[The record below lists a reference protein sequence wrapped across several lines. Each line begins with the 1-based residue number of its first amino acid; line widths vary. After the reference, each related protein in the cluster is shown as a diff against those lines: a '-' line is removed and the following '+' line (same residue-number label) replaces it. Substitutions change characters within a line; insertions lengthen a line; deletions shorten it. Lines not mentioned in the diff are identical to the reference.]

1 MAYAKKTSKANEA
14 FQKLKNDLAAGTAGN
29 AYIFYGEE
37 TYLREYYLKEL
48 RKKLVPAG
56 FEEFNYHTLE
66 GKDLTVQTL
75 AETAEAMPMMAEH
88 TLITVTDMD
97 IFKLDESQRTA
108 LIDLLGDFP
117 PYCTLVFLYEQ
128 VPYKRDGKMKKLCA
142 ALNEYVQEVEFVQQ
156 ERSDLLKWLKRR
168 FAATGH
174 DIDQTAADHLLF
186 TCGSLMRG
194 LIPEVEKIAA
204 YAGHER
210 ITVEDIDAVAEPV
223 LDARIFDMTNAVTA
237 RNYDRA
243 AAILADLLRMQT
255 EPIAI
260 LAALGKELRRLY
272 TARLALDGG
281 KDRVWLK
288 ELWSMSSD
296 YPAKLLLQAAKNV
309 DHDWCRQA
317 VKRSQTLDRRM
328 KSQRNMDSEGELKL
342 FLMELAGAR

>member
-1 MAYAKKTSKANEA
+1 MA
-14 FQKLKNDLAAGTAGN
+14 KNDSRGRSGGYEALRAAIKAGVPAN
-29 AYIFYGEE
+29 LYIFYGEE
-37 TYLREYYLKEL
+37 RYLLQAMARQLKEL
-48 RKKLVPAG
+48 LIPGG
-56 FEEFNYHTLE
+56 FEEFNYHRLT
-66 GKDLTVQTL
+66 GKGLTVQEL
-75 AETAEAMPMMAEH
+75 AETAEPMPMMAEH

-204 YAGHER
+204 YARHER
-210 ITVEDIDAVAEPV
+210 ITVADIDAVAEPV

>member
-1 MAYAKKTSKANEA
+1 MA
-14 FQKLKNDLAAGTAGN
+14 KNDSRGRSGGYEALRAAIKAGVPAN
-29 AYIFYGEE
+29 LYIFYGEE
-37 TYLREYYLKEL
+37 RYLLQAMARQLKEL
-48 RKKLVPAG
+48 LIPGG
-56 FEEFNYHTLE
+56 FEEFNYHRLT
-66 GKDLTVQTL
+66 GKGLTVQEL

-194 LIPEVEKIAA
+194 LIPEIEKIAA
-204 YAGHER
+204 YAKHER
-210 ITVEDIDAVAEPV
+210 ITIADIDAVADPV

-255 EPIAI
+255 EPIVI

-328 KSQRNMDSEGELKL
+328 KSERNMDSEGELKL

>member
-1 MAYAKKTSKANEA
+1 MA
-14 FQKLKNDLAAGTAGN
+14 KNDSRSRSGGYEALRAAIKAGVPAN
-29 AYIFYGEE
+29 LYIFYGEE
-37 TYLREYYLKEL
+37 RYLLQTMARQLKEL
-48 RKKLVPAG
+48 LIPGG
-56 FEEFNYHTLE
+56 FEEFNYHRLT
-66 GKDLTVQTL
+66 GKGLTVQEL

-210 ITVEDIDAVAEPV
+210 ITVADIDAVAEPV

-328 KSQRNMDSEGELKL
+328 KSERNMDSEGELKL

>member
-1 MAYAKKTSKANEA
+1 MA
-14 FQKLKNDLAAGTAGN
+14 KNDSRGRGGGYEALRAAIKAGVPAN
-29 AYIFYGEE
+29 LYIFYGEE
-37 TYLREYYLKEL
+37 RYLLQAMARQLKEL
-48 RKKLVPAG
+48 LIPGG
-56 FEEFNYHTLE
+56 FEEFNYHRLT
-66 GKDLTVQTL
+66 GKGLTVQEL

-204 YAGHER
+204 YARHER
-210 ITVEDIDAVAEPV
+210 ITVADIDAVAEPV

>member
-1 MAYAKKTSKANEA
+1 MA
-14 FQKLKNDLAAGTAGN
+14 KNDSRSRSGGYEALRAAIKAGVPAN
-29 AYIFYGEE
+29 LYIFYGEE
-37 TYLREYYLKEL
+37 RYLLQTMARQLKEL
-48 RKKLVPAG
+48 LIPGG
-56 FEEFNYHTLE
+56 FEEFNYHRLT
-66 GKDLTVQTL
+66 GKGLTVQEL

-210 ITVEDIDAVAEPV
+210 ITVADIDAVAESV

>member
-1 MAYAKKTSKANEA
+1 MA
-14 FQKLKNDLAAGTAGN
+14 KNDSRGRSGGYEALRAAIKAGVPAN
-29 AYIFYGEE
+29 LYIFYGEE
-37 TYLREYYLKEL
+37 RYLLQTMARQLKEL
-48 RKKLVPAG
+48 LIPGG
-56 FEEFNYHTLE
+56 FEEFNYHRLT
-66 GKDLTVQTL
+66 GKGLTVQEL

-243 AAILADLLRMQT
+243 AAILA
-255 EPIAI
+255 
-260 LAALGKELRRLY
+260 ALGKELRRLY

>member
-1 MAYAKKTSKANEA
+1 MA
-14 FQKLKNDLAAGTAGN
+14 KNDSRGRSGGYEALRAAIKAGVPAN
-29 AYIFYGEE
+29 LYIFYGEE
-37 TYLREYYLKEL
+37 RYLLQTMARQLKEL
-48 RKKLVPAG
+48 LIPGG
-56 FEEFNYHTLE
+56 FEEFNYHRLT
-66 GKDLTVQTL
+66 GKGLTVQEL

-210 ITVEDIDAVAEPV
+210 ITVADIDAVAEPV

-328 KSQRNMDSEGELKL
+328 KSERNMDSEGELKL

>member
-1 MAYAKKTSKANEA
+1 MA
-14 FQKLKNDLAAGTAGN
+14 KNDGRGRSGGYEALRAAIKAGVPAN
-29 AYIFYGEE
+29 LYIFYGEE
-37 TYLREYYLKEL
+37 RYLLQTMAQQLKDLLIPES
-48 RKKLVPAG
+48 
-56 FEEFNYHTLE
+56 FEEFNYHRLT
-66 GKDLTVQTL
+66 GKGLTVQEL

-88 TLITVTDMD
+88 TLITVTDLD
-97 IFKLDESQRTA
+97 IFKLDEGQRTA
-108 LIDLLGDFP
+108 LIQLLSDFP

-128 VPYKRDGKMKKLCA
+128 VTYKRDGKMKKLCA

-194 LIPEVEKIAA
+194 LIPEIEKIAA
-204 YAGHER
+204 YAKGER
-210 ITVEDIDAVAEPV
+210 ITVADIDAVAEPV

-237 RNYDRA
+237 RDYDRA
-243 AAILADLLRMQT
+243 AAILSELLRMQT
-255 EPIAI
+255 EPIVI

-281 KDRVWLK
+281 KDRIWLK

-296 YPAKLLLQAAKNV
+296 DPARLLLQAARNV
-309 DHDWCRQA
+309 DHAWCRQA

-328 KSQRNMDSEGELKL
+328 KSERNMDSEGELKL

>member
-1 MAYAKKTSKANEA
+1 MA
-14 FQKLKNDLAAGTAGN
+14 KNDSRGRGGGYEALRAAIKAGVPAN
-29 AYIFYGEE
+29 LYIFYGEE
-37 TYLREYYLKEL
+37 RYLLQTMARQLKEL
-48 RKKLVPAG
+48 LIPGG
-56 FEEFNYHTLE
+56 FEEFNYHRLT
-66 GKDLTVQTL
+66 GKGLTVQEL

-142 ALNEYVQEVEFVQQ
+142 ALNEHVQEVEFVQQ
-156 ERSDLLKWLKRR
+156 ERKDLLNWLKRR

-204 YAGHER
+204 YARHER
-210 ITVEDIDAVAEPV
+210 ITVADIDAVAEPV

-288 ELWSMSSD
+288 ELWGMSSD

-328 KSQRNMDSEGELKL
+328 KSERNMDSEGELKL

>member
-1 MAYAKKTSKANEA
+1 MA
-14 FQKLKNDLAAGTAGN
+14 KNDGRGRSGGYEALRAAIRAGVPAN
-29 AYIFYGEE
+29 LYIFYGEE
-37 TYLREYYLKEL
+37 RYLLQTMAQQLKDLLIPES
-48 RKKLVPAG
+48 
-56 FEEFNYHTLE
+56 FEEFNYHRLT
-66 GKDLTVQTL
+66 GKGLTVQEL

-97 IFKLDESQRTA
+97 IFKLDEGQRTA
-108 LIDLLGDFP
+108 LIQLLSDFP

-128 VPYKRDGKMKKLCA
+128 VTYKRDGKMKKLCA

-204 YAGHER
+204 YARHER

-309 DHDWCRQA
+309 DHEWCRQA
-317 VKRSQTLDRRM
+317 VKRCQRLDRRM
-328 KSQRNMDSEGELKL
+328 KSERGMDDEGELKL
-342 FLMELAGAR
+342 FLMELAGER

>member
-1 MAYAKKTSKANEA
+1 
-14 FQKLKNDLAAGTAGN
+14 
-29 AYIFYGEE
+29 
-37 TYLREYYLKEL
+37 
-48 RKKLVPAG
+48 
-56 FEEFNYHTLE
+56 
-66 GKDLTVQTL
+66 
-75 AETAEAMPMMAEH
+75 MMAEH

-174 DIDQTAADHLLF
+174 DIDQTEADHLLF

-204 YAGHER
+204 YARHER
-210 ITVEDIDAVAEPV
+210 ITVADIDAVAEPV

-328 KSQRNMDSEGELKL
+328 KSQRNMNSEGELKL

>member
-1 MAYAKKTSKANEA
+1 MA
-14 FQKLKNDLAAGTAGN
+14 KNDGRGRSGGYEALRAAIKAGVPAN
-29 AYIFYGEE
+29 LYIFYGEE
-37 TYLREYYLKEL
+37 RYLLQTMAQQLKDLLIPES
-48 RKKLVPAG
+48 
-56 FEEFNYHTLE
+56 FEEFNYHRLT
-66 GKDLTVQTL
+66 GKGLTVQEL

-88 TLITVTDMD
+88 TLITVTDLD
-97 IFKLDESQRTA
+97 IFKLDEGQRTA
-108 LIDLLGDFP
+108 LIQLLSDFP

-128 VPYKRDGKMKKLCA
+128 VTYKRDGKMKKLCA

-194 LIPEVEKIAA
+194 LIPEIEKIAA
-204 YAGHER
+204 YAKGER
-210 ITVEDIDAVAEPV
+210 ITVADIDAVAEPV

-237 RNYDRA
+237 RDYDRA
-243 AAILADLLRMQT
+243 AAILSELLRMQT
-255 EPIAI
+255 EPIVI

-281 KDRVWLK
+281 KDRIWLK

-296 YPAKLLLQAAKNV
+296 YPARLLLQAARNV
-309 DHDWCRQA
+309 DHAWCRQA

-328 KSQRNMDSEGELKL
+328 KSERNMDSEGELKL

>member
-1 MAYAKKTSKANEA
+1 MA
-14 FQKLKNDLAAGTAGN
+14 KNDSRGRSGGYEALRAAIKAGVPAN
-29 AYIFYGEE
+29 LYIFYGEE
-37 TYLREYYLKEL
+37 RYLLQTMARQLKEL
-48 RKKLVPAG
+48 LIPGG
-56 FEEFNYHTLE
+56 FEEFNYHRLT
-66 GKDLTVQTL
+66 GKGLTVQEL

-210 ITVEDIDAVAEPV
+210 ITVADIDAVAEPV

-296 YPAKLLLQAAKNV
+296 YPAKLLLQAARNV

-317 VKRSQTLDRRM
+317 VKRCQVLDRRM
-328 KSQRNMDSEGELKL
+328 KSERNMDSEGELKL
-342 FLMELAGAR
+342 LLMELAGGR

>member
-1 MAYAKKTSKANEA
+1 MA
-14 FQKLKNDLAAGTAGN
+14 KNDSRGRSGGYEALRAAIKAGVPAN
-29 AYIFYGEE
+29 LYIFYGEE
-37 TYLREYYLKEL
+37 RYLLQTMARQLKEL
-48 RKKLVPAG
+48 LIPGG
-56 FEEFNYHTLE
+56 FEEFNYHRLT
-66 GKDLTVQTL
+66 GKGLTVQEL

-204 YAGHER
+204 YARHER

-281 KDRVWLK
+281 KDRAWLK

>member
-1 MAYAKKTSKANEA
+1 MA
-14 FQKLKNDLAAGTAGN
+14 KNDGRGRSGGYEALRAAIRAGVPAN
-29 AYIFYGEE
+29 LYIFYGEE
-37 TYLREYYLKEL
+37 RYLLQTMAQQLKDLLIPES
-48 RKKLVPAG
+48 
-56 FEEFNYHTLE
+56 FEEFNYHRLT
-66 GKDLTVQTL
+66 GKGLTVQEL

-97 IFKLDESQRTA
+97 IFKLDEGQRTA
-108 LIDLLGDFP
+108 LIQLLSDFP

-128 VPYKRDGKMKKLCA
+128 VTYKRDGKMKKLCA

-194 LIPEVEKIAA
+194 LIPEIEKIAA
-204 YAGHER
+204 YAKGER
-210 ITVEDIDAVAEPV
+210 ITAADIDAVAEPV

-237 RNYDRA
+237 RDYDRA
-243 AAILADLLRMQT
+243 AAILSELLRMQT
-255 EPIAI
+255 EPIVI

-281 KDRVWLK
+281 KDRTWLK

-296 YPAKLLLQAAKNV
+296 YPAKLLLQAARKV
-309 DHDWCRQA
+309 DHAWCRQA

-328 KSQRNMDSEGELKL
+328 KSERNMDSEGELKL

>member
-1 MAYAKKTSKANEA
+1 MA
-14 FQKLKNDLAAGTAGN
+14 KNDSRGRSGGYEALRAAIKAGVPAN
-29 AYIFYGEE
+29 LYIFYGEE
-37 TYLREYYLKEL
+37 RYLLQTMARQLKEL
-48 RKKLVPAG
+48 LIPGG
-56 FEEFNYHTLE
+56 FEEFNYHRLT
-66 GKDLTVQTL
+66 GKGLTVQEL

-97 IFKLDESQRTA
+97 IFKLDENQRTA

-128 VPYKRDGKMKKLCA
+128 VTYKRDGKMKKLCA

-204 YAGHER
+204 YARHER
-210 ITVEDIDAVAEPV
+210 ITVADIDAVAEPV

-328 KSQRNMDSEGELKL
+328 KSERNMDSEGELKL

>member
-1 MAYAKKTSKANEA
+1 MA
-14 FQKLKNDLAAGTAGN
+14 KNDSRSRSGGYEALRAAIKAGVPAN
-29 AYIFYGEE
+29 LYIFYGEE
-37 TYLREYYLKEL
+37 RYLLQAMARQLKEL
-48 RKKLVPAG
+48 LIPGG
-56 FEEFNYHTLE
+56 FEEFNYHRLT
-66 GKDLTVQTL
+66 GKGLMVQEL

-204 YAGHER
+204 YARHER
-210 ITVEDIDAVAEPV
+210 ITVADIDAVAEPV

>member
-1 MAYAKKTSKANEA
+1 MA
-14 FQKLKNDLAAGTAGN
+14 KNDGRGRSGGYEALRAAIRAGVPAN
-29 AYIFYGEE
+29 LYIFYGEE
-37 TYLREYYLKEL
+37 RYLLQTMAQQLKDLLIPES
-48 RKKLVPAG
+48 
-56 FEEFNYHTLE
+56 FEEFNYHRLT
-66 GKDLTVQTL
+66 GKGLTVQEL

-97 IFKLDESQRTA
+97 IFKLDEGQRTA
-108 LIDLLGDFP
+108 LIQLLSDFP

-128 VPYKRDGKMKKLCA
+128 VTYKRDGKMKKLCA
-142 ALNEYVQEVEFVQQ
+142 ALNEFVQEVEFVQQ

-194 LIPEVEKIAA
+194 LIPEIEKIAA
-204 YAGHER
+204 YAKRER
-210 ITVEDIDAVAEPV
+210 ITAADIDAVAEPV

-237 RNYDRA
+237 RDYDRA
-243 AAILADLLRMQT
+243 AAILSELLRMQT
-255 EPIAI
+255 EPIVI

-281 KDRVWLK
+281 KDRIWLK

-296 YPAKLLLQAAKNV
+296 YPAKLLLQAAKKV
-309 DHDWCRQA
+309 DHAWCRQA

-328 KSQRNMDSEGELKL
+328 KSERNMDSEGELKL

>member
-1 MAYAKKTSKANEA
+1 MA
-14 FQKLKNDLAAGTAGN
+14 KNDSRSRSGGYEALRAAIKAGVPAN
-29 AYIFYGEE
+29 LYIFYGEE
-37 TYLREYYLKEL
+37 RYLLQTMARQLKEL
-48 RKKLVPAG
+48 LIPGG
-56 FEEFNYHTLE
+56 FEEFNYHRLT
-66 GKDLTVQTL
+66 GKGLTVQEL
-75 AETAEAMPMMAEH
+75 AETAEAMPMMAAH

-210 ITVEDIDAVAEPV
+210 ITVADIDAVAEPV

-281 KDRVWLK
+281 KDRIWLK